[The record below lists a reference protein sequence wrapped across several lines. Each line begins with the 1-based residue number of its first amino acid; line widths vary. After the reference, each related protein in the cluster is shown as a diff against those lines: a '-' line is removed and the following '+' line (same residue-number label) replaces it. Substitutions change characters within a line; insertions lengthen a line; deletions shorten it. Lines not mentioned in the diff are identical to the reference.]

1 MDRAIV
7 LLSGG
12 IDSAVALWWAKSQGW
27 DVRPLTFDYFGR
39 PKREHAAIRALV
51 GRATVGP
58 VRSVRLPFLKEVDD
72 LRPSGFENAALNE
85 SPEGYIP
92 ARNLIFYSLAAYYAE
107 LDGTRYLVGGHNG
120 TDPESFPDASP
131 RFFEHLN
138 GLLGMSL
145 WSYKRSPAE
154 VVLPLAGKPKE
165 DVLRLGRRL
174 GVPFELTWS
183 CYWDQDTHCGT
194 CVSCTERRGAF
205 AAVGLED
212 PVPYETGS
220 GDRRRRTA
228 SKA

>member
-12 IDSAVALWWAKSQGW
+12 IDSAVALWWARAQDW
-27 DVRPLTFDYFGR
+27 EVQPLTFDYFGR
-39 PKREHAAIRALV
+39 PRREHTAVAQLVKRADV
-51 GRATVGP
+51 RP
-58 VRSVRLPFLKEVDD
+58 VRSVALPFLKEVDD
-72 LRPSGFENAALNE
+72 LRPSGFDNAALNE

-107 LDGTRYLVGGHNG
+107 LDGTRHLVGGHNG

-131 RFFEHLN
+131 TFFDHLN
-138 GLLGMSL
+138 RVFGMSL
-145 WSYKRSPAE
+145 WSYKRSP
-154 VVLPLAGKPKE
+154 VDVILPLAGKSKE
-165 DVLRLGRRL
+165 EVLRIGLGL

-183 CYWDQDTHCGT
+183 CYYDQDIHCGT
-194 CVSCTERRGAF
+194 CVSCTERRAAF

-212 PVPYETGS
+212 PVAYET
-220 GDRRRRTA
+220 RAQNRRRTPG